1 MSKNNDKT
9 IQDKI
14 DDLDKLVAWFDGDDF
29 QLEQASEKLKQAAA
43 LATEIE
49 NDLQS
54 IANDIQ
60 IVKQS
65 FASESG
71 K

>member
-1 MSKNNDKT
+1 MSKDKVT
-9 IQDKI
+9 IQQKMKR
-14 DDLDKLVAWFDGDDF
+14 LDEIVEWFESDEF

-49 NDLQS
+49 HDLNTV
-54 IANDIQ
+54 ANEVR

-65 FASESG
+65 FVSETE
-71 K
+71 